1 MRVTIVG
8 RDFPPRPG
16 GIADHTDRLATSLA
30 LLGHSVSVVCAP
42 PADHRDA
49 FDVYATVDEDLIM
62 LVRTTRPEAIV
73 WQYNPFSIGS
83 RGMANGAGAR
93 AHALAAIA
101 PLTVFF
107 HEMWFPWGRNGLR
120 GLLWAIAQRRQGR
133 AVLRAC
139 THAIVTTPE
148 REAQARRPVH
158 RIPVGTNI
166 DPVTDSKP
174 SARALLGIPAGAYV
188 VAHLGGTGPGR
199 DLVPVSEAVGTIG
212 GLLYL
217 VGETGPDRPTG
228 DHVWAPGREDPERLS
243 LALRA
248 ADVYVHADP
257 VGASAGRRTSLV
269 AALAHSLPVVAYA
282 GPQCAPELAGV
293 IIEVPRDARDVAEA
307 LVRLRD
313 DPGERLRSG
322 LRNRQ
327 IFDEHFSWRR
337 IAEDVEHVLLST

>member
-8 RDFPPRPG
+8 RDFPPAPG
-16 GIADHTDRLATSLA
+16 GIADHTDRLANSLA
-30 LLGHSVSVVCAP
+30 LLGHVVSVVCAA
-42 PADHRDA
+42 PADARSA
-49 FDVYATVDEDLIM
+49 FDIVTATDEDLLM
-62 LVRTTRPEAIV
+62 LVRATRPDALV
-73 WQYNPFSIGS
+73 WQYNPFSIGE
-83 RGMANGAGAR
+83 RGMATGAGAR
-93 AHALAAIA
+93 ARGLAEIA

-107 HEMWFPWGRNGLR
+107 HEMWFPWGREGLR
-120 GLLWAIAQRRQGR
+120 GAVWALAQRREGKR
-133 AVLRAC
+133 VLGAC

-148 REAQARRPVH
+148 RVRSVGAKGT

-174 SARALLGIPAGAYV
+174 SARAQLNIPLGAYV

-199 DLVPVSEAVGTIG
+199 DLGPVSDAVAAIDGM
-212 GLLYL
+212 LYL
-217 VGETGPDRPTG
+217 AGDTGPDVPAG
-228 DHVWAPGREDPERLS
+228 DHVRAPGREDPERLS
-243 LALRA
+243 IALRA

-269 AALAHSLPVVAYA
+269 AALAHALPVIAYA
-282 GPQCAPELAGV
+282 GPQRAPELAGAIV
-293 IIEVPRDARDVAEA
+293 EVARDARAVQAA
-307 LVRLRD
+307 LIRLRD

-322 LRNRQ
+322 LTNRH